1 LFSAKDCVILQAR
14 IRTQGDIFMALN
26 QQFRTAFRG
35 FNREDVV
42 HYIEY
47 LNNYYNTQLQQLN
60 AQLQSAQANDNT
72 ELLARL
78 EAAETRC
85 AQLEAELAEAQAAPA
100 PISATEEELEAYR
113 RAEKAERLAQ
123 ERASQIYTQANAVLA
138 EVTLKAETASA
149 QVAAAADQVTA
160 KLQGTKAAFDEAV
173 AALYAIRPEV

>member
-1 LFSAKDCVILQAR
+1 
-14 IRTQGDIFMALN
+14 MALN

-47 LNNYYNTQLQQLN
+47 LNNFYNGQLEQLN
-60 AQLQSAQANDNT
+60 AQLQAAQATDNT
-72 ELLARL
+72 ELMARL
-78 EAAETRC
+78 EAAEARC
-85 AQLEAELAEAQAAPA
+85 AQLEAELAEAQQAVPT
-100 PISATEEELEAYR
+100 PVSTTDEELAAYR
-113 RAEKAERLAQ
+113 RAEKTERLAQ
-123 ERASQIYTQANAVLA
+123 ERANLIYTQANAVLA

-173 AALYAIRPEV
+173 AALYAIRPEA